1 MRYTGVDTHPT
12 TAQSTKLYLSNY
24 DVSAAR
30 TYKLA
35 VHVHKLRQKI
45 KVSADALIYVPT
57 ASYSFEALEHMELA
71 LQIKAMLLD
80 RVSVTAGMTY
90 NK

>member
-1 MRYTGVDTHPT
+1 MFQYMRYTGVDTHPT

-35 VHVHKLRQKI
+35 VQIHKLRQNLKD
-45 KVSADALIYVPT
+45 SADALITVPT
-57 ASYSFEALEHMELA
+57 ASYSFEALEHGVSLA
-71 LQIKAMLLD
+71 DQGIAA
-80 RVSVTAGMTY
+80 R
-90 NK
+90 